1 MLSSNA
7 VVCCVVWQRVTL
19 EDDID
24 FAVSVMSQFSVV
36 FRLVSAAEMLR
47 CLLQLLFIDGRG

>member
-1 MLSSNA
+1 MRNT